1 MDAGFC
7 TDFLMTLEQYGI
19 TSVPGSLGSQG
30 MTLKQLKFYVQFPG
44 SWILWKGGGAAFE
57 V

>member
-7 TDFLMTLEQYGI
+7 IDFLMTLELYGI
-19 TSVPGSLGSQG
+19 TSVPGSLDSQRI
-30 MTLKQLKFYVQFPG
+30 TLKQLKFYVQFPG
-44 SWILWKGGGAAFE
+44 SWIVWKGGGAAFK

>member
-1 MDAGFC
+1 MDAGFYI
-7 TDFLMTLEQYGI
+7 DFLMTLEQYGI